1 MNPFTRPTLD
11 STLRQ
16 ASPALSPQKKRKIH
30 DHRVIN
36 NMQNPNHN
44 FYPST
49 SHPPEISDPSASGGK
64 WAAKL
69 LGECAKAIADKDSGL
84 IQHYLWMLNELA
96 SPYGDCDQ
104 KLASHFLQ
112 ALFCKPTGFRRR
124 CYKTLRRRGESHS
137 FESRWKALEWE
148 AKLHIIDISNTYCTQ
163 WPTLL
168 DPWPPA
174 ATDETPP
181 WRRSRRLF
189 SAADAVDDVRA
200 LLKRYRAG
208 WSLVPVLSD
217 ASPGLYLAWKEEP
230 VVWASAWKP

>member
-1 MNPFTRPTLD
+1 
-11 STLRQ
+11 
-16 ASPALSPQKKRKIH
+16 
-30 DHRVIN
+30 
-36 NMQNPNHN
+36 MQNPNHN

-137 FESRWKALEWE
+137 FESRWKV
-148 AKLHIIDISNTYCTQ
+148 I
-163 WPTLL
+163 
-168 DPWPPA
+168 
-174 ATDETPP
+174 
-181 WRRSRRLF
+181 
-189 SAADAVDDVRA
+189 
-200 LLKRYRAG
+200 LKFQG
-208 WSLVPVLSD
+208 S
-217 ASPGLYLAWKEEP
+217 EP
-230 VVWASAWKP
+230 VDNFRHVASMARLGGLGVGG